1 MLNQARKIKYIA
13 SKWLKNPRFWMIGI
27 SALFLFISCI
37 FRHEKFDSGAWD
49 LGIFDQAVYLI
60 SQGQPP
66 ISSFLNFHILA
77 DHAAW
82 ILYPLA
88 LLYKIYPSVYWLFAV
103 QSTALAVGAL
113 PIWYLARQA
122 GLKNSHG
129 LAMVVVYLLYP
140 LVYNA
145 NLFDFHP
152 DTIAVPAL
160 LWAVLAARLGKIGW
174 FCFSIILVLGCKA
187 VFSLTIAAMG
197 VWLLCFEKKRLCGTI
212 AIFAGIAWFAIAN
225 KFIIPVFGGE
235 AALLERHFYRY
246 SYLGS
251 SFSEMAK
258 ILLMQPGIILEKIFS
273 LTNLGYLL
281 LLVVPVIWGLAPQ
294 NLTPL
299 ISAIPCLLLNIFA
312 DHPSQKDLIRHYS
325 LPVLPFLMLT
335 VIANL
340 AAGRVW
346 LQQKRAIILWSLV
359 GFLALAKIPF
369 ISSKQMWY
377 SDTLQATKE
386 AIALVQTSGS
396 VLTTYN
402 IAPHLA
408 YRPLIKLTDATA
420 PPVDINVFDYVLL
433 NLRHHFST
441 QEFANSLANK
451 LKNNQQFNLKYHR
464 DDIYLFEK
472 NKQV

>member
-1 MLNQARKIKYIA
+1 MSNQVKEIKNISLNSIA
-13 SKWLKNPRFWMIGI
+13 NPLVSIISI
-27 SALFLFISCI
+27 SALFLFISSI

-60 SQGQPP
+60 SQGQPA
-66 ISSFLNFHILA
+66 ISSFLDFHILA

-103 QSTALAVGAL
+103 QSTALALGAL
-113 PIWYLARQA
+113 PIWYLACHA
-122 GLKNSHG
+122 GLKKSQAV
-129 LAMVVVYLLYP
+129 AMVLVYLLYP

-160 LWAVLAARLGKIGW
+160 LWAVLTARLGKIAW
-174 FCFSIILVLGCKA
+174 FCFSILVVLGCKA

-197 VWLLCFEKKRLCGTI
+197 VWLFWFEKKRLCGAI
-212 AIFAGIAWFAIAN
+212 AIFTGIVWFAIAN
-225 KFIIPVFGGE
+225 KFIIPLFGGE
-235 AALLERHFYRY
+235 AALLNRHFYRY
-246 SYLGS
+246 SYLGN

-258 ILLMQPGIILEKIFS
+258 ILALHPEIMLEKIFS
-273 LTNLGYLL
+273 VTNLGYLL
-281 LLVVPVIWGLAPQ
+281 LLIVPVIWGLAPPGF
-294 NLTPL
+294 TPL
-299 ISAIPCLLLNIFA
+299 ISAIPCLLLNILA

-325 LPVLPFLMLT
+325 LPVLPFLM
-335 VIANL
+335 VAIIANI
-340 AAGRVW
+340 AANRVW

-377 SDTLQATKE
+377 ADTMQATRE
-386 AIALVQTSGS
+386 AIALVQTQGS

-408 YRPLIKLTDATA
+408 HRPLIKLTDATA
-420 PPVDINVFDYVLL
+420 PPVDLNIFDYVLL
-433 NLRHHFST
+433 NLRHHFSN
-441 QEFANSLANK
+441 QEFADSLANE
-451 LKNNQQFNLKYHR
+451 LKNNQNFNLKYQR
-464 DDIYLFEK
+464 DDVYLFK
-472 NKQV
+472 KISS